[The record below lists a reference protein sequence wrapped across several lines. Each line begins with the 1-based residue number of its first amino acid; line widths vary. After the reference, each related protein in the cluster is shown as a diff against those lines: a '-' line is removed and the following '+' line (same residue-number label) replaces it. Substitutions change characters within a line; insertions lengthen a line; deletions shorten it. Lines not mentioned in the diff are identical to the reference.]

1 MKKMKKIAVVTAAAA
16 LMTGLLG
23 GCGQQ
28 ASDAP
33 GMETQQAESKT
44 KTDVPDAGKEADLG
58 EQITLRFS
66 WWGGDSR
73 HEATLAC
80 IEAFEKENPNIKIE
94 AEYGGFDGYQDK
106 VSATLSGGTEA
117 DILQLDQPWMATFM
131 AQNPNFFLDVRE
143 YEDVIDLSGFSQDFL
158 DDFCVYGDKLVCL
171 PTGTNALNFLANR
184 SVLED
189 AGIEFSD
196 VITWDDF
203 YEQGKKVN
211 QANPD
216 NYFFNMDGGVTYY
229 VTRIYLMQKTN
240 RQLIN
245 EDYTVGYTVDELEE
259 AFAYTKKLY
268 DDKVVIP
275 YEESMI
281 FKGAPQDNP
290 KWNNDQ
296 LGCWLNWSSTADQQ
310 QWGDNAVTL
319 PYPCIEGAPNS
330 GVIVR
335 PSQVLAVSGNCEHPA
350 EAMKFLDFMF
360 NQESGIL
367 ALKDCRSIPP
377 TEIGRKILEEN
388 GLINEQASQ
397 AVELA
402 MKNPGTPELDV
413 PNTTEVMDT
422 FGAVIEKMIYGQ
434 YESPRAAAEDA
445 YKLMNDM
452 LATVKADME

>member
-1 MKKMKKIAVVTAAAA
+1 MKRGKKLAVWMAGAVLAA
-16 LMTGLLG
+16 GLLS
-23 GCGQQ
+23 GCQKQQEPKTDEAQGQVQEGAQQ
-28 ASDAP
+28 AAGED
-33 GMETQQAESKT
+33 SK
-44 KTDVPDAGKEADLG
+44 
-58 EQITLRFS
+58 EQVTLRFS

-106 VSATLSGGTEA
+106 MSASLSGQTEA
-117 DILQLDQPWMATFM
+117 DIMQMDQPWMATFM
-131 AQNPNFFLDVRE
+131 AQNPDFFVNIRD
-143 YEDVIDLSGFSQDFL
+143 YEDCISLDGFSEDFL
-158 DDFCVYGDKLVCL
+158 EDFCVYSDKLVSL
-171 PTGTNALNFLANR
+171 PTGTNALNLLANKA
-184 SVLED
+184 VMD
-189 AGIEFSD
+189 KAGITFSD

-211 QANPD
+211 ETDPES
-216 NYFFNMDGGVTYY
+216 YFINMDNGIAFYA
-229 VTRIYLMQKTN
+229 TRIYLMQMTS

-245 EDYTVGYTVDELEE
+245 EDYTLGVTVDELEE

-268 DDKVVIP
+268 DDKVIIP

-310 QWGDNAVTL
+310 QWEDNAVSL
-319 PYPCIEGAPNS
+319 PYPRIEGAENS
-330 GVIVR
+330 GVLIR
-335 PSQVLAVSGNCEHPA
+335 PAQVLVVSSNCEHPR

-360 NQESGIL
+360 NQEAGIL

-377 TEIGRKILEEN
+377 TEKGRQILEEN
-388 GLINEQASQ
+388 GLISSQASQ
-397 AVELA
+397 AVALA
-402 MKNPGTPELDV
+402 VEDPGMPELVV
-413 PNTTEVMDT
+413 PNTTEVTDT
-422 FGAVIEKMIYGQ
+422 FDAVIEKMIYGQ
-434 YESPRAAAEDA
+434 YESPRAAAEEA
-445 YKLMNDM
+445 HKLMSDM

>member
-1 MKKMKKIAVVTAAAA
+1 MKRGKKLAVWMAGAVLAA
-16 LMTGLLG
+16 GLLS
-23 GCGQQ
+23 GCQKQQEPKADEAQGQVQEGAQQ
-28 ASDAP
+28 AAGED
-33 GMETQQAESKT
+33 SK
-44 KTDVPDAGKEADLG
+44 
-58 EQITLRFS
+58 EQVTLRFS

-106 VSATLSGGTEA
+106 MSASLSGQTEA
-117 DILQLDQPWMATFM
+117 DIMQMDQPWMATFM
-131 AQNPNFFLDVRE
+131 AQNPDFFVNIRD
-143 YEDVIDLSGFSQDFL
+143 YEDCISLDGFSEDFL
-158 DDFCVYGDKLVCL
+158 EDFCVYSDKLVSL
-171 PTGTNALNFLANR
+171 PTGTNALNLLANKA
-184 SVLED
+184 VMD
-189 AGIEFSD
+189 KAGITFSD

-211 QANPD
+211 ETDPES
-216 NYFFNMDGGVTYY
+216 YFINMDNGIAFYA
-229 VTRIYLMQKTN
+229 TRIYLMQMTS

-245 EDYTVGYTVDELEE
+245 EDYTLGVTVDELEE

-268 DDKVVIP
+268 DDKVIIP

-310 QWGDNAVTL
+310 QWEDNAVSL
-319 PYPCIEGAPNS
+319 PYPRIEGAENS
-330 GVIVR
+330 GVLIR
-335 PSQVLAVSGNCEHPA
+335 PAQVLVVSSNCEHPR

-360 NQESGIL
+360 NQEAGIL

-377 TEIGRKILEEN
+377 TEKGRQILEEN
-388 GLINEQASQ
+388 GLISSQASQ
-397 AVELA
+397 AVALA
-402 MKNPGTPELDV
+402 VEDPGMPELVV
-413 PNTTEVMDT
+413 PNTTEVTDT
-422 FGAVIEKMIYGQ
+422 FDAVIEKMIYGQ
-434 YESPRAAAEDA
+434 YESPRAAAEEA
-445 YKLMNDM
+445 HKLMSDM

>member
-1 MKKMKKIAVVTAAAA
+1 MKRGKKLAVWMAGAVLAA
-16 LMTGLLG
+16 GLLS
-23 GCGQQ
+23 GCQKQQEPKTDEAQGQVQEGAQQ
-28 ASDAP
+28 AAGED
-33 GMETQQAESKT
+33 SK
-44 KTDVPDAGKEADLG
+44 
-58 EQITLRFS
+58 EQVTLRFS

-106 VSATLSGGTEA
+106 MSASGQTEA
-117 DILQLDQPWMATFM
+117 DIMQMDQPWMATFM
-131 AQNPNFFLDVRE
+131 AQNPDFFVNIRD
-143 YEDVIDLSGFSQDFL
+143 YEDCISLDGFSEDFL
-158 DDFCVYGDKLVCL
+158 EDFCVYSDKLVSL
-171 PTGTNALNFLANR
+171 PTGTNALNLLANKA
-184 SVLED
+184 VMD
-189 AGIEFSD
+189 KAGITFSD

-211 QANPD
+211 ETDPES
-216 NYFFNMDGGVTYY
+216 YFINMDNGIAFYA
-229 VTRIYLMQKTN
+229 TRIYLMQMTS

-245 EDYTVGYTVDELEE
+245 EDYTLGVTVDELEE

-268 DDKVVIP
+268 DDKVIIP

-310 QWGDNAVTL
+310 QWEDNAVSL
-319 PYPCIEGAPNS
+319 PYPRIEGAENS
-330 GVIVR
+330 GVLIR
-335 PSQVLAVSGNCEHPA
+335 PAQVLVVSSNCEHPR

-360 NQESGIL
+360 NQEAGIL

-377 TEIGRKILEEN
+377 TEKGRQILEEN
-388 GLINEQASQ
+388 GLISSQASQ
-397 AVELA
+397 AVALA
-402 MKNPGTPELDV
+402 VEDPGMPELVV
-413 PNTTEVMDT
+413 PNTTEVTDT
-422 FGAVIEKMIYGQ
+422 FDAVIEKMIYGQ
-434 YESPRAAAEDA
+434 YESPRAAAEEA
-445 YKLMNDM
+445 HKLMSDM

>member
-1 MKKMKKIAVVTAAAA
+1 MKRGKKLAVWMAGAVLAA
-16 LMTGLLG
+16 GLLS
-23 GCGQQ
+23 GCQKQQEPKADEAQGQVQEGAQQ
-28 ASDAP
+28 AAGED
-33 GMETQQAESKT
+33 SK
-44 KTDVPDAGKEADLG
+44 
-58 EQITLRFS
+58 EQVTLRFS

-106 VSATLSGGTEA
+106 MSASLSGQTEA
-117 DILQLDQPWMATFM
+117 DIMQMDQPWMATFM
-131 AQNPNFFLDVRE
+131 AQNPDFFVNIRD
-143 YEDVIDLSGFSQDFL
+143 YEDCISLDGFSEDFL
-158 DDFCVYGDKLVCL
+158 EDFCVYLDKLVSL
-171 PTGTNALNFLANR
+171 PTGTNALNLLANKA
-184 SVLED
+184 VMD
-189 AGIEFSD
+189 KAGITFSD

-211 QANPD
+211 ETDPES
-216 NYFFNMDGGVTYY
+216 YFINMDNGIAFYA
-229 VTRIYLMQKTN
+229 TRIYLMQMTS

-245 EDYTVGYTVDELEE
+245 EDYTLGVTVDELEE

-268 DDKVVIP
+268 DDKVIIP

-310 QWGDNAVTL
+310 QWEDNAVSL
-319 PYPCIEGAPNS
+319 PYPRIEGAENS
-330 GVIVR
+330 GVLIR
-335 PSQVLAVSGNCEHPA
+335 PAQVLVVSSNCEHPR

-360 NQESGIL
+360 NQEAGIL

-377 TEIGRKILEEN
+377 TEKGRQILEEN
-388 GLINEQASQ
+388 GLISSQASQ
-397 AVELA
+397 AVALA
-402 MKNPGTPELDV
+402 VEDPGMPELVV
-413 PNTTEVMDT
+413 PNTTEVTDT
-422 FGAVIEKMIYGQ
+422 FDAVIEKMIYGQ
-434 YESPRAAAEDA
+434 YESPRAAAEEA
-445 YKLMNDM
+445 HKLMSDM

>member
-1 MKKMKKIAVVTAAAA
+1 MDGRSGIGGRAVIGKQQEPKTDEAQGQVQEGA
-16 LMTGLLG
+16 
-23 GCGQQ
+23 QQ
-28 ASDAP
+28 AAGED
-33 GMETQQAESKT
+33 SK
-44 KTDVPDAGKEADLG
+44 
-58 EQITLRFS
+58 EQVTLRFS

-106 VSATLSGGTEA
+106 MSASLSGQTEA
-117 DILQLDQPWMATFM
+117 DIMQMDQPWMATFM
-131 AQNPNFFLDVRE
+131 AQNPDFFVNIRD
-143 YEDVIDLSGFSQDFL
+143 YEDCISLDGFSEDFL
-158 DDFCVYGDKLVCL
+158 EDFCVYSDKLVSL
-171 PTGTNALNFLANR
+171 PTGTNALNLLANKA
-184 SVLED
+184 VMD
-189 AGIEFSD
+189 KAGITFSD

-211 QANPD
+211 ETDPES
-216 NYFFNMDGGVTYY
+216 YFINMDNGIAFYA
-229 VTRIYLMQKTN
+229 TRIYLMQMTS

-245 EDYTVGYTVDELEE
+245 EDYTLGVTVDELEE

-268 DDKVVIP
+268 DDKVIIP

-310 QWGDNAVTL
+310 QWEDNAVSL
-319 PYPCIEGAPNS
+319 PYPRIEGAENS
-330 GVIVR
+330 GVLIR
-335 PSQVLAVSGNCEHPA
+335 PAQVLVVSSNCEHPR

-360 NQESGIL
+360 NQEAGIL

-377 TEIGRKILEEN
+377 TEKGRQILEEN
-388 GLINEQASQ
+388 GLISSQASQ
-397 AVELA
+397 AVALA
-402 MKNPGTPELDV
+402 VEDPGMPELVV
-413 PNTTEVMDT
+413 PNTTEVTDT
-422 FGAVIEKMIYGQ
+422 FDAVIEKMIYGQ
-434 YESPRAAAEDA
+434 YESPRAAAEEA
-445 YKLMNDM
+445 HKLMSDM